1 MSLLLPEKYAGVI
14 LLAPAIKKGLNAT
27 GFMPGLAKVLTFI
40 LPPVRLFKES
50 DFKMGSRYNN
60 KEAMLADKLNYNG
73 GQVPHTAATVI
84 HTMDELNKVLH
95 KVTVPYIAFQG
106 TGDKMVDLFGPLEL
120 EEQSASRDKTTIYLR
135 GMWHNVHNEQ

>member
-106 TGDKMVDLFGPLEL
+106 TGGQDGGPVRTAGAGGAECEQGQDHDLPQGHV
-120 EEQSASRDKTTIYLR
+120 A
-135 GMWHNVHNEQ
+135 